1 MKNELIGQKLHESK
15 HPHILLAGSTKD
27 KYPVVMDNG
36 KTIVY
41 ISDKSRENEI
51 REKYTLHE
59 RHPDLKWTFRIQ
71 ITLS

>member
-1 MKNELIGQKLHESK
+1 MKNELIGQKAHATK
-15 HPHILLAGSTKD
+15 HPHVLLTGSTIG

-36 KTIVY
+36 KTIIY

-59 RHPDLKWTFRIQ
+59 RHPDLK
-71 ITLS
+71 